1 MRDEGAWLVGELTFE
16 LTHRHVF
23 TYIHVQALKIQQYV
37 GELSSVSQWYF
48 SQPAQ
53 TSKKKSL
60 MVYFWEAI
68 NQEPITRV
76 ILASFEAI
84 LTAALVYTH
93 CLPCLGT
100 KQLVFLSFDVCSCHF
115 MIQIS
120 FLLWAVSALRFDYM
134 QSETRLYIFRFL
146 LHLLICIF

>member
-1 MRDEGAWLVGELTFE
+1 MYLC
-16 LTHRHVF
+16 

-53 TSKKKSL
+53 TSKKNSL
-60 MVYFWEAI
+60 MNYFWEAI
-68 NQEPITRV
+68 NQTHASFV
-76 ILASFEAI
+76 SAFLASFEAI

-115 MIQIS
+115 IIQIS
-120 FLLWAVSALRFDYM
+120 FFLWAVSALRFDYM
-134 QSETRLYIFRFL
+134 QSESLGNRLYIFRFL

>member
-53 TSKKKSL
+53 TSKKKSHGL
-60 MVYFWEAI
+60 FLGGHKPGAH
-68 NQEPITRV
+68 NQSYP
-76 ILASFEAI
+76 S
-84 LTAALVYTH
+84 
-93 CLPCLGT
+93 
-100 KQLVFLSFDVCSCHF
+100 
-115 MIQIS
+115 
-120 FLLWAVSALRFDYM
+120 
-134 QSETRLYIFRFL
+134 
-146 LHLLICIF
+146 LI